1 VPAKSYYELL
11 DLPPSASSDDIKKA
25 FRQQIARYHP
35 DKVQHLGKEFQD
47 MAADRAAEL
56 TEAYRILSNEGN
68 RAEYDRTLGAGPGAP
83 APAATAHPPAAQAP
97 PPSTPHAQKSDG
109 PAAQGDRPA
118 TDAGPGAS
126 AGRGAF
132 HEERAGRD
140 DYLRKATLSRFQ
152 HAVEAVAEYDASSLT
167 GFDLALIP
175 KAKMFGRSKN
185 PRLLGRYVSMVDG
198 PAVADAMA
206 QAGKWSP
213 DEICVFL
220 LGTALAPA
228 RELAG
233 AISEQRRR
241 HRAKVT
247 LIPVDA
253 RDWGSY
259 VPNDAPEIAKSL
271 LARLKRGT

>member
-1 VPAKSYYELL
+1 VAAKSYYELL
-11 DLPPSASSDDIKKA
+11 DLPPTASGDDIKKA

-56 TEAYRILSNEGN
+56 TEAYRILSNETQ
-68 RAEYDRTLGAGPGAP
+68 RAEYDRNLGAFPGAA
-83 APAATAHPPAAQAP
+83 APAATPPSQAAP
-97 PPSTPHAQKSDG
+97 PPTPQQEAPPRAGSQSTGTRPAPE
-109 PAAQGDRPA
+109 PAAPPRA
-118 TDAGPGAS
+118 
-126 AGRGAF
+126 AF
-132 HEERAGRD
+132 HEERATRD
-140 DYLRKATLSRFQ
+140 DYLRKATLNRFQ
-152 HAVEAVAEYDASSLT
+152 HAVEAVGEYDPSSLR
-167 GFDLALIP
+167 GFDLALVP
-175 KAKMFGRSKN
+175 KSKMFGRNKN

-228 RELAG
+228 SELAV
-233 AISEQRRR
+233 AIQDHRRKN
-241 HRAKVT
+241 RAKVT

-259 VPNDAPEIAKSL
+259 IPNDAPDIAKNL

>member
-11 DLPPSASSDDIKKA
+11 DLPKTASSEDIKKA

-68 RAEYDRTLGAGPGAP
+68 RAEYDRTLGAAP
-83 APAATAHPPAAQAP
+83 AAPPATAHPPAAQAP
-97 PPSTPHAQKSDG
+97 PPPTSQAPKADG
-109 PAAQGDRPA
+109 PSAQGGRPP
-118 TDAGPGAS
+118 TDAAPGAS

-140 DYLRKATLSRFQ
+140 DYLRKATISRFQ
-152 HAVEAVAEYDASSLT
+152 HAVEAVADYEASSHR

-175 KAKMFGRSKN
+175 KSKMFGRSKN

-206 QAGKWSP
+206 QAGKWSS

-228 RELAG
+228 SELAG
-233 AISEQRRR
+233 AIAEQRKKN
-241 HRAKVT
+241 RAKVT

-259 VPNDAPEIAKSL
+259 MPNDAPEVAKTL
-271 LARLKRGT
+271 LTRLKRGT

>member
-1 VPAKSYYELL
+1 VPSKPYYELL
-11 DLPPSASSDDIKKA
+11 DLPPTASSEDIKKA

-47 MAADRAAEL
+47 MAAGRAAEL
-56 TEAYRILSNEGN
+56 TEAYRILSNEGS
-68 RAEYDRTLGAGPGAP
+68 RAEYDRTLGTPP
-83 APAATAHPPAAQAP
+83 VAPAATAAPPAAQAP
-97 PPSTPHAQKSDG
+97 PPPTQQPSKPD
-109 PAAQGDRPA
+109 AA
-118 TDAGPGAS
+118 DAPSPG
-126 AGRGAF
+126 RKAF

-152 HAVEAVAEYDASSLT
+152 HAVEAVADYDASSLR

-175 KAKMFGRSKN
+175 KSKMFGRNKN
-185 PRLLGRYVSMVDG
+185 PRLLGRYLSTVDG
-198 PAVADAMA
+198 PAVADAMT

-228 RELAG
+228 SELAG
-233 AISEQRRR
+233 AIADQRKKS
-241 HRAKVT
+241 RAKVT

-253 RDWGSY
+253 RDWGAY
-259 VPNDAPEIAKSL
+259 IPNDAPEVAKSL

>member
-11 DLPPSASSDDIKKA
+11 NLPATASSDDIKKA

-56 TEAYRILSNEGN
+56 TEAYRILSNEAH
-68 RAEYDRTLGAGPGAP
+68 RAEYDRTRGASP
-83 APAATAHPPAAQAP
+83 ASGQASASSTATQPPAA
-97 PPSTPHAQKSDG
+97 PPSQPKADSHFTPPVDT
-109 PAAQGDRPA
+109 PA
-118 TDAGPGAS
+118 TDA
-126 AGRGAF
+126 AGRATASKKAF

-140 DYLRKATLSRFQ
+140 DYLRKATLNRFQ
-152 HAVEAVAEYDASSLT
+152 HAVDAVGEYDASSLR
-167 GFDLALIP
+167 GFDLALVP
-175 KAKMFGRSKN
+175 KAKMFGRNKN

-198 PAVADAMA
+198 PAVADAWA

-228 RELAG
+228 SELAG
-233 AISEQRRR
+233 AIAEQRRR
-241 HRAKVT
+241 NRAKVT
-247 LIPVDA
+247 LIPIDA
-253 RDWGSY
+253 RDWTAHI
-259 VPNDAPEIAKSL
+259 PTDAPEIAKGL
-271 LARLKRGT
+271 LTRLKRGT